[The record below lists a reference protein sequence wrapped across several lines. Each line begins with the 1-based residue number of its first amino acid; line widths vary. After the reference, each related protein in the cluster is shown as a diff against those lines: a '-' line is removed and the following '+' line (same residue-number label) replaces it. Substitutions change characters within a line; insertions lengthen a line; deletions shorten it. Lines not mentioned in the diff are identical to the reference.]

1 MFYGKRFL
9 IVLITLV
16 SAIVWQGCSDTVID
30 PFSNDGKYYTIY
42 GFLDVLETEHTVRV
56 IPVTRHAERIST
68 PSDPQADID
77 ARVFSTDLRTGYR
90 REWSHSLVQTED
102 GSYGHIFKSQFIVN
116 PLRTYRLEVVR
127 SDGKMATA
135 ETTVPYIPDAALFE
149 KGPEV
154 FSPDSTELY
163 QDIYIPRIASPWD
176 IQGIYLWGGGGTIN
190 RRVYVQHGRSGYRTA
205 DGGWQMRLTISE
217 DQAVVRENI
226 QWSIDTGDITEATL
240 VGITALGVQLR
251 ILDQDW
257 DPPAGV
263 FDPEVL
269 SAPGAFSN
277 VINGYG
283 RFGSIG
289 LYIQEWNAE
298 HLSVALGYDF

>member
-16 SAIVWQGCSDTVID
+16 SAIVWPGCSDTVID

-56 IPVTRHAERIST
+56 IPVTRHAERIGR

-77 ARVFSTDLRTGYR
+77 AQVFSTDLRTGYR
-90 REWSHSLVQTED
+90 REWTHSLVQLED
-102 GSYGHIFKSQFIVN
+102 GSYGHIFKSQFIIN

-163 QDIYIPRIASPWD
+163 QDIYIPRIASPWE

-190 RRVYVQHGRSGYRTA
+190 RRVYVQYGRSGYRTA

-226 QWSIDTGDITEATL
+226 QSESPLWVSSSGFSIRIGILQPACLIRKSFLFRVPSRMSSMDTEDLA
-240 VGITALGVQLR
+240 
-251 ILDQDW
+251 
-257 DPPAGV
+257 P
-263 FDPEVL
+263 
-269 SAPGAFSN
+269 SACTFR
-277 VINGYG
+277 NGMQ
-283 RFGSIG
+283 IICP
-289 LYIQEWNAE
+289 L
-298 HLSVALGYDF
+298 H

>member
-1 MFYGKRFL
+1 MSCAKRFL
-9 IVLITLV
+9 IITVML
-16 SAIVWQGCSDTVID
+16 SAVFLWQGCSDTIID
-30 PFSNDGKYYTIY
+30 PFSNDGRYYTIY
-42 GFLDVLETEHTVRV
+42 GFLDALETEHTVRV
-56 IPVTRHAERIST
+56 IPVTRHAERIASS
-68 PSDPQADID
+68 SDAQAEID
-77 ARVFSTDLRTGYR
+77 AQVFSTDLRTGVR
-90 REWSHSLVQTED
+90 REWTHRLIQLED
-102 GSYGHIFKSQFIVN
+102 GSYGHIFNSQFIVR

-135 ETTVPYIPDAALFE
+135 ETTVPYISDAALFE

-154 FSPDSTELY
+154 FSADSTELY
-163 QDIYIPRIASPWD
+163 QDIYIPRIASPWE

-217 DQAVVRENI
+217 DQTVVRENI
-226 QWSIDTGDITEATL
+226 QWSIDTGDITESTL
-240 VGITALGVQLR
+240 VGITAVGVQLR

-263 FDPEVL
+263 FDPEIL
-269 SAPGAFSN
+269 STPGSFSN
-277 VINGYG
+277 VTNGYG
-283 RFGSIG
+283 RFGSVG

>member
-1 MFYGKRFL
+1 M
-9 IVLITLV
+9 
-16 SAIVWQGCSDTVID
+16 
-30 PFSNDGKYYTIY
+30 
-42 GFLDVLETEHTVRV
+42 
-56 IPVTRHAERIST
+56 
-68 PSDPQADID
+68 
-77 ARVFSTDLRTGYR
+77 
-90 REWSHSLVQTED
+90 
-102 GSYGHIFKSQFIVN
+102 
-116 PLRTYRLEVVR
+116 
-127 SDGKMATA
+127 
-135 ETTVPYIPDAALFE
+135 
-149 KGPEV
+149 
-154 FSPDSTELY
+154 
-163 QDIYIPRIASPWD
+163 
-176 IQGIYLWGGGGTIN
+176 
-190 RRVYVQHGRSGYRTA
+190 YVQHGQSGYRTA
-205 DGGWQMRLTISE
+205 DGGWQLRLTISE

-269 SAPGAFSN
+269 SAPGVFSN